1 MKNQKQIKKE
11 KPFQMIRRFK
21 YECRKCKEIK
31 SIGYL
36 HINFHNPNIIYFI
49 CKSCKENKKIKIPRR
64 FEKLTLIK
72 E

>member
-1 MKNQKQIKKE
+1 MKNQIKKE
-11 KPFQMIRRFK
+11 KEPFRMIRKYK

-31 SIGYL
+31 SIGYI
-36 HINFHNPNIIYFI
+36 HINVYQPNIYFFI
-49 CKSCKENKKIKIPRR
+49 CKSCQENKKIKISRR